1 MTKRYRSLFDL
12 EQEVIAV
19 TPPGQPQSDESVER
33 ARKFA
38 VHAADIA
45 KLKETRLG
53 AAAPKSKP
61 RARPTRPGKTRS

>member
-1 MTKRYRSLFDL
+1 MTRRYQSLFDL
-12 EQEVIAV
+12 EHSILAV
-19 TPPGQPQSDESVER
+19 TPPGQTQSDESVER

-53 AAAPKSKP
+53 AAALKSTP
-61 RARPTRPGKTRS
+61 RARPRRPGKKKS